1 MARKQHLIN
10 VHTSTSTTAPTGAS
24 LYLGEIA
31 VQHTPNE
38 PALWIKVGSA
48 QTSTDYEKFIGET
61 EIMTLIEDSKILGS
75 GYTYSGLSYVNS
87 ATTIADAYSALT
99 NEMILNE
106 KVGAAAINE
115 LNRRVNELSGNT
127 SNIEELINE
136 NEEIV
141 AGALNILSNRIG
153 TIETQMTGDYIPLTG
168 YELASGTS
176 EEELALSEEDTVN
189 EAFGKLQ
196 KQMLDNEE
204 AVAAGFNYFRDRLD
218 DVEEEISHNTGVTA
232 LSGAVQSLS
241 SATRS
246 LSAVTGSLSGA
257 VVSELY
263 DLYQNYLPNNY
274 TRTGTTYELSG
285 AVMSISAKTSGVL
298 TLNLNGVEQGKYSPS
313 ADTTINLEAIQDVT
327 GADVLLTGYEL
338 ASGSTEEELVVVATD
353 TVNEAIGK
361 LQKQNYDNEA
371 VVAGALNNIDERL
384 YVLSGDVASAITII
398 NDLSGFTGDVAALS
412 ASVVDNKD
420 NVTAL
425 SASVVDNKNDVSAL
439 SASVVTNEGNIT
451 AISASVVDNKSSVT
465 ALSASVVDNKDN
477 IVALSASVVDNKDA
491 ISAVTIDL
499 DVLSGAVVSKDIVIA
514 QSLNDLNDKTG
525 AISGDV
531 IDLSAVTITGV
542 SLNGT
547 PLAVSNH
554 VATIP
559 VTVSGSGIASASN
572 SGSVADAKAVKEYVE
587 DVLSSSVDYKGATG
601 STPASAVK
609 GDLYIASSAFTVGGK
624 NVEIGDFIIYNGSSW
639 DVIEKN
645 LDGAITGSL
654 TQNTVTIGNSVNS
667 VKSLAN
673 GNAGQVLEMVNGAPA
688 WADLP
693 VLSSATT
700 GTGNVVTSI
709 LVNDHEITYAKDF
722 TAAANT
728 ALTSLSASVVDNKS
742 NVTALSASVVTNKS
756 NISALSAS
764 VVDNKSDI
772 SALSASVVTNE
783 NNITAISASV
793 VDNKN
798 GITALSASV
807 VDNKEAISALTIDLE
822 VLSGAVVDNEYV
834 VAQALNSLN
843 DRVDAIEGD
852 SGLTALSASVIDNK
866 NNVTSLSAS
875 VVSNKNDVVTLSASV
890 VDNKS
895 DISALSASVVDNKE
909 AISAVTIDLDVLSAK
924 VEDDE
929 YVIAQAFND
938 VNDRIDALE
947 GDSGLTALSASVV
960 DNKNGL
966 TTLSASVIDNKNN
979 VIALS
984 ASVVSNKNDVSALS
998 ASVVDNKSKVTAL
1011 SASVVTNEN
1020 NISSLSASVV
1030 DNKETISAVTIN
1042 LEALSAKVE
1051 DDEYVIAQTF
1061 NSLND
1066 RVDALEGDSGLTALS
1081 ASVIDN
1087 KNEISALSAS
1097 VIDNEEAI
1105 SAFTVSLIEF
1115 SGAMQ
1120 STEYVIAQTFNSVN
1134 DRINALEG
1142 DSGLTTLSASVI
1154 DNSSNIT
1161 SLSASVVTN
1170 KTEISAITTDIATLS
1185 AIVEDNEFVIAQAL
1199 NSLND
1204 RADAVEDDVDLIK
1217 DAITVT
1223 QNKDVYVYGIGGYNG
1238 TNPES
1243 ASTLQEVIG
1252 DIETLLSQI

>member
-1 MARKQHLIN
+1 M
-10 VHTSTSTTAPTGAS
+10 
-24 LYLGEIA
+24 
-31 VQHTPNE
+31 
-38 PALWIKVGSA
+38 GSA

-99 NEMILNE
+99 NEVILNE
-106 KVGAAAINE
+106 KVGAAALNE
-115 LNRRVNELSGNT
+115 LNKRVNELSGNT
-127 SNIEELINE
+127 SNVEELVNE

-153 TIETQMTGDYIPLTG
+153 TVETHMTGDYIPLTG

-176 EEELALSEEDTVN
+176 EEELALTEEDTVN

-204 AVAAGFNYFRDRLD
+204 AVAAGFNYFKGRLD

-246 LSAVTGSLSGA
+246 LSANVESSLSYL
-257 VVSELY
+257 VE
-263 DLYQNYLPNNY
+263 DYLPNNY
-274 TRTGTTYELSG
+274 TNTGTTNELSG
-285 AVMSISAKTSGVL
+285 VVMSISAKTSGVL

-338 ASGSTEEELVVVATD
+338 ASGSTEADLVVVATD

-384 YVLSGDVASAITII
+384 YILSGDVASAITII

-412 ASVVDNKD
+412 ASVVDNKN

-439 SASVVTNEGNIT
+439 SASVITNEGNIT
-451 AISASVVDNKSSVT
+451 AISASVVDNKSNVT

-572 SGSVADAKAVKEYVE
+572 SGSLADAKAVKEYVE
-587 DVLSSSVDYKGATG
+587 NVLSSSVDYKGATA
-601 STPASAVK
+601 SIPASAVK
-609 GDLYIASSAFTVGGK
+609 GDLYIASADFLIGSDK
-624 NVEIGDFIIYNGSSW
+624 VETGDFIIYNGTGW
-639 DVIEKN
+639 DIIEKN

-654 TQNTVTIGNSVNS
+654 TQNTVTLGDSVNS

-673 GNAGQVLEMVNGAPA
+673 GTAGQVLEMVNGAPA

-709 LVNDHEITYAKDF
+709 LVNGHEITYTKDF

-742 NVTALSASVVTNKS
+742 N
-756 NISALSAS
+756 ISALSAS
-764 VVDNKSDI
+764 VVDNK
-772 SALSASVVTNE
+772 
-783 NNITAISASV
+783 NNVA
-793 VDNKN
+793 
-798 GITALSASV
+798 ALSASV
-807 VDNKEAISALTIDLE
+807 VDNKEAISALTIDLD
-822 VLSGAVVDNEYV
+822 VFSGAVVDKEYV
-834 VAQALNSLN
+834 VAQAINSLN

-875 VVSNKNDVVTLSASV
+875 VVTNKDNVTALSASVVTNGNNIAAASASV
-890 VDNKS
+890 VDNKNNVA
-895 DISALSASVVDNKE
+895 ALSASVVDNKNGLNALSASVVTNGNNITALSASVVDNKNE
-909 AISAVTIDLDVLSAK
+909 ISAVSIDLTVLSGV
-924 VEDDE
+924 VEDNE
-929 YVIAQAFND
+929 LVTAEALISLN
-938 VNDRIDALE
+938 NRIDAIE

-960 DNKNGL
+960 DNKN
-966 TTLSASVIDNKNN
+966 N
-979 VIALS
+979 VT
-984 ASVVSNKNDVSALS
+984 ALS
-998 ASVVDNKSKVTAL
+998 ASVVDNKNNISAL
-1011 SASVVTNEN
+1011 SASVIN
-1020 NISSLSASVV
+1020 
-1030 DNKETISAVTIN
+1030 NKEAISAATISLN
-1042 LEALSAKVE
+1042 ELSAKVE
-1051 DDEYVIAQTF
+1051 DDEYVIAQAF
-1061 NSLND
+1061 NNLNG
-1066 RVDALEGDSGLTALS
+1066 RVDELESNSGLTALS
-1081 ASVIDN
+1081 ASVVDN
-1087 KNEISALSAS
+1087 KDA
-1097 VIDNEEAI
+1097 
-1105 SAFTVSLIEF
+1105 
-1115 SGAMQ
+1115 
-1120 STEYVIAQTFNSVN
+1120 
-1134 DRINALEG
+1134 
-1142 DSGLTTLSASVI
+1142 
-1154 DNSSNIT
+1154 
-1161 SLSASVVTN
+1161 
-1170 KTEISAITTDIATLS
+1170 ISAITGDINVLS
-1185 AIVEDNEFVIAQAL
+1185 AIIEDNEFVIAQAI

-1204 RADAVEDDVDLIK
+1204 RAGAVEDDVDLIK
-1217 DAITVT
+1217 DAISVT

-1238 TNPES
+1238 TNPGS